1 MDDFI
6 LKVRLE
12 ALKHTLIQVQNIF
25 DSVRAR
31 RKDVLELS
39 QNIETAGQSLNT
51 VMYNLNTLM
60 ASAKPAWGTAKVD
73 PSLIHVLD
81 LMQSKGGELSNA
93 LKGASASIETIKNRW
108 APIEKVEELVRESL
122 HVAIENWIEKIDDSL
137 KALKALAEEGIS
149 NQPTIEAAWKQ
160 YAEIMTEQ
168 TRLFSFSDY
177 VEFLGGLAL
186 RDAGLDEGI
195 CQIADEL
202 VQSCSAIGKTNWNA
216 LTIPANNEAVTL
228 ARSIRMGFPEW
239 TLWAVPLTAHELGHV
254 LITGGRNRLE
264 SGDTK
269 TQWERYIFNQVSGRN
284 KKVQRDRQHL
294 LIYLADA
301 FATYAMGP
309 AYACSAILLRF
320 NPLSAYT
327 DGDKYPADAKRA
339 YVILN
344 MLRRML
350 ANDKQDTPPYDKTV
364 DRLEAG
370 WNSALAR
377 INSPASLSQAQK
389 DHLES
394 FNSYMLSQLS
404 KGKGLYRGR
413 RLKRTRAAL
422 DSLLANQSPS
432 EILKGDEEGRD
443 VLNAAWEC
451 RTENKYDLAKLQAS
465 AQRLWDLIIEQKSK
479 RALREDKPEPSPF
492 YRVDPPSTT
501 QTEKSWPKQ

>member
-1 MDDFI
+1 
-6 LKVRLE
+6 
-12 ALKHTLIQVQNIF
+12 
-25 DSVRAR
+25 
-31 RKDVLELS
+31 
-39 QNIETAGQSLNT
+39 
-51 VMYNLNTLM
+51 
-60 ASAKPAWGTAKVD
+60 
-73 PSLIHVLD
+73 
-81 LMQSKGGELSNA
+81 MQSKGSELSSA
-93 LKGASASIETIKNRW
+93 LKDASASIETIKNRW

-122 HVAIENWIEKIDDSL
+122 HGAIEGWIEKIDDSL
-137 KALKALAEEGIS
+137 KALKALAEEGI
-149 NQPTIEAAWKQ
+149 NNKPTVNNTIDAAWKE
-160 YAEIMTEQ
+160 YAEIMSEQ
-168 TRLFSFSDY
+168 IRLFSFSDY

-202 VQSCSAIGKTNWNA
+202 VQSCGSIGKTNWNA

-254 LITGGRNRLE
+254 LITAGRNRLE
-264 SGDTK
+264 IGNTN
-269 TQWERYIFNQVSGRN
+269 TQWEKYIFNQVMGRN

-370 WNSALAR
+370 WNAALAR
-377 INSPASLSQAQK
+377 VNSPTPLSQAQK
-389 DHLES
+389 DQLEG
-394 FNSYMLSQLS
+394 FNSYMLGQLS

-422 DSLLANQSPS
+422 DSLLANQPSS

-451 RTENKYDLAKLQAS
+451 RIENKYDLAKLQTS
-465 AQRLWDLIIEQKSK
+465 VQHLWDLIIEQKSK
-479 RALREDKPEPSPF
+479 RAPREDKPEPSPF
-492 YRVDPPSTT
+492 YRIDPPSTT
-501 QTEKSWPKQ
+501 QAEKTWPKQ